1 MIAVEEFKEDV
12 QVGDCVRVDTP
23 KGSFSGK
30 VTKIRTTTMK
40 LEVAGREQTIAIDTL
55 EGYEVLDGDAAR
67 EAAEA
72 PAAAPEE
79 PQKAPAAVRA
89 DRFAAYFRQAEEARF
104 VSGTRSA

>member
-55 EGYEVLDGDAAR
+55 EGYEVLDGDTAR

-72 PAAAPEE
+72 PVCRVLPTGGRG
-79 PQKAPAAVRA
+79 AVRQRHA
-89 DRFAAYFRQAEEARF
+89 ERVGAAESVAPGAI
-104 VSGTRSA
+104 A